1 MKNILS
7 ILILTFLLV
16 SCHQKQSS
24 KVSNTL
30 ADVEEE
36 MLPLT
41 RAEEVNPPPPPLP
54 PLKTQD
60 VVIKKKIIKDGQL
73 GIQVDN
79 LANAKSRIDTLVQ
92 KYSGYYDN
100 ENFNNSDQKS
110 YYNLKIR
117 IPSANFERFIHEIE
131 TGKGEIKY
139 KHIDAIDVTDQ
150 FIDLEARLQN
160 KKNYLKRYNELL
172 AKAQTVKDILE
183 IEEKI
188 RGIEE
193 EIESTTGRLKYF
205 SDLVEYSTLDLTISK
220 QKDFKYNPAD
230 RGHFTE
236 RLKQALTKGWFG
248 LIDFILFFINLWP
261 LWIIVAIILYAWK
274 KLKKKK

>member
-7 ILILTFLLV
+7 ILILTFLIV
-16 SCHQKQSS
+16 SCNQKQSR

-36 MLPLT
+36 MIPIT
-41 RAEEVNPPPPPLP
+41 RPELVNPPPPPLP

-60 VVIKKKIIKDGQL
+60 VIKKKIIKDGEL
-73 GIQVDN
+73 GILVDD
-79 LANAKSRIDTLVQ
+79 LANAKLRIDTLVQ

-100 ENFNNSDQKS
+100 ESFNNYDKEETN
-110 YYNLKIR
+110 YNLKIR

-131 TGKGEIKY
+131 TGKGKIKY
-139 KHIDAIDVTDQ
+139 KHIDARDVTDE

-205 SDLVEYSTLDLTISK
+205 SDLVEYSTLDLIIAK

-261 LWIIVAIILYAWK
+261 LWIIVAIIIYAWK